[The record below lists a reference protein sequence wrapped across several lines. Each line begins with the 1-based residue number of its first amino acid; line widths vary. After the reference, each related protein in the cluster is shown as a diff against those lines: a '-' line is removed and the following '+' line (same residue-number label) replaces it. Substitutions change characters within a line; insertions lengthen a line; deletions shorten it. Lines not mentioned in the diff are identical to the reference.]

1 MSDVAFSYW
10 WKFKNELPYTEE
22 RIWSEY
28 VNDKEA
34 FERKISLRKNKL
46 MFAMG
51 FLETNLDSSSHL
63 GYIQFEESI
72 GWDEVVNVIGIK
84 KMLFTTATDM
94 SERVNDFLRY
104 CLERKVLFYN
114 LSEPHESNPGRR
126 EYLSVLPQCD
136 ADEGCLISDVYEDCV
151 GCASSTASDTIS
163 GSSAIN
169 SDRVNDEGE
178 ELTDTTENVDESTE
192 DKSLLGVSSISP
204 ESRVYNPTETLQVR
218 RDGIVDEST
227 EDESLS
233 GVSSISS
240 ESRVSNPTE
249 TLQVRRNVIVE
260 VEVVDFVELVD
271 LTNDDSFEVDLVNE
285 DSLQADLAN
294 DDAHLGD
301 LPVADEESIALSF
314 RDMRVILERNVF
326 DMRSKRPNHA
336 YRFFI
341 VSMEL
346 IERTPFS
353 RTNLE
358 GVYHERFQDT
368 RNLLHESFGVI
379 DRCSSCL
386 DHLSGQVVAH
396 HCYCGKW
403 NINHWVCFKTNFATH
418 LRTHEDSYI
427 PSRYHILCDSCRS
440 PIFRNHSYLS
450 TC

>member
-1 MSDVAFSYW
+1 MSVVAFSYW

-51 FLETNLDSSSHL
+51 FLETNLDSSSHM
-63 GYIQFEESI
+63 GYIQFEDSI

-94 SERVNDFLRY
+94 SEHVNYFVRH
-104 CLERKVLFYN
+104 CRERKVLCYI

-192 DKSLLGVSSISP
+192 DKSLLGVSSVSP
-204 ESRVYNPTETLQVR
+204 ESRVYNPTERLQVR
-218 RDGIVDEST
+218 RDGIV
-227 EDESLS
+227 
-233 GVSSISS
+233 
-240 ESRVSNPTE
+240 
-249 TLQVRRNVIVE
+249 E
-260 VEVVDFVELVD
+260 VEVVD
-271 LTNDDSFEVDLVNE
+271 LTNEDTFEVDLVNDE
-285 DSLQADLAN
+285 SLQADLAN
-294 DDAHLGD
+294 DDAHLVD

-314 RDMRVILERNVF
+314 RDMRVILDRNVF

-341 VSMEL
+341 VSVEL

-353 RTNLE
+353 RTNLD

-396 HCYCGKW
+396 RCFCGKW

-418 LRTHEDSYI
+418 LCTHEDSYL

>member
-51 FLETNLDSSSHL
+51 FLETNLDSSSHM
-63 GYIQFEESI
+63 GYIQFEDSI

-94 SERVNDFLRY
+94 SEHVNDFLRY

-136 ADEGCLISDVYEDCV
+136 ADEGCVISGVYEDCV

-178 ELTDTTENVDESTE
+178 ERTDTTENVDESTE
-192 DKSLLGVSSISP
+192 DESLSGVSSISS
-204 ESRVYNPTETLQVR
+204 ESRVYNLTERLQVR

-240 ESRVSNPTE
+240 YSRVNNPTE
-249 TLQVRRNVIVE
+249 RLQVRRDGIVE
-260 VEVVDFVELVD
+260 VEVVD
-271 LTNDDSFEVDLVNE
+271 LTNEDTFEVDLVNDE
-285 DSLQADLAN
+285 SLQPDLAN

-314 RDMRVILERNVF
+314 RDMRVILDRNVF

-341 VSMEL
+341 VSVEL

-353 RTNLE
+353 RTNLD

-379 DRCSSCL
+379 DRCSSCF
-386 DHLSGQVVAH
+386 DHLSGQLVEH
-396 HCYCGKW
+396 SCCCGKW
-403 NINHWVCFKTNFATH
+403 NINHCVCFKTNFATH
-418 LRTHEDSYI
+418 LCTHEDSYL

-440 PIFRNHSYLS
+440 PIFRNHCYLS

>member
-1 MSDVAFSYW
+1 MSVVAFSYW

-51 FLETNLDSSSHL
+51 CLETNVDPSSHM
-63 GYIQFEESI
+63 GYIQFEDSI
-72 GWDEVVNVIGIK
+72 GWDEVMNVIGIK
-84 KMLFTTATDM
+84 KMLFSIATDM
-94 SERVNDFLRY
+94 SQHVNAFLRY
-104 CLERKVLFYN
+104 CLERKVLCYK

-192 DKSLLGVSSISP
+192 D
-204 ESRVYNPTETLQVR
+204 
-218 RDGIVDEST
+218 
-227 EDESLS
+227 ESLS

-240 ESRVSNPTE
+240 ESCVYNPTE
-249 TLQVRRNVIVE
+249 RLQVRRDGIVE
-260 VEVVDFVELVD
+260 VEVVD
-271 LTNDDSFEVDLVNE
+271 LTNEDTFEVDLVNDE
-285 DSLQADLAN
+285 SLQADLAN

-314 RDMRVILERNVF
+314 RDMRVILDRNVS

-341 VSMEL
+341 VSVEL

-396 HCYCGKW
+396 HCFCGKW

-440 PIFRNHSYLS
+440 PIFRNHS
-450 TC
+450 

>member
-10 WKFKNELPYTEE
+10 WKFKNELPYNEE

-34 FERKISLRKNKL
+34 FERKILLRKNKL

-51 FLETNLDSSSHL
+51 FLETNVDSSSHM
-63 GYIQFEESI
+63 GYIQFDDSI

-84 KMLFTTATDM
+84 KMLFTTSTDM
-94 SERVNDFLRY
+94 SEHVNDFLRY

-192 DKSLLGVSSISP
+192 DESLLGVSSISS
-204 ESRVYNPTETLQVR
+204 ESRVYNPTERLQVR
-218 RDGIVDEST
+218 RDGIIDEST

-240 ESRVSNPTE
+240 YSRVNNPTE
-249 TLQVRRNVIVE
+249 RLQVRRDGIVE
-260 VEVVDFVELVD
+260 VEVVD
-271 LTNDDSFEVDLVNE
+271 LTNEDTFEVDLANDE
-285 DSLQADLAN
+285 SLQADLAN

-301 LPVADEESIALSF
+301 LPVADEESIVLSF
-314 RDMRVILERNVF
+314 RDMRVILDRNLS

-341 VSMEL
+341 VSVEL

-379 DRCSSCL
+379 DSCSSCL

-396 HCYCGKW
+396 HCFCGKW